1 MTQLNLLQNR
11 LHETY
16 QKWSALS
23 DSNKKQKIN
32 LILPFIEL
40 SSYLGVIDPNGNSHS
55 YLEDF
60 GNEYERIYGVNIREM
75 VKSDIAPELLTRIKE
90 TQEQGEKL
98 NEEEKSQLLQYKDK
112 YIHAHNRV
120 MFNYGSFLERT
131 RDTSLDEERKT
142 EIIGQIQDL
151 KNSKDPAEFL
161 SLLSEINR
169 NFELE
174 KYSAAIP
181 KDDLENHALLNQMTS
196 YALNLIQVSQVLLD
210 ENSLTKTLEGTVA
223 NPTPKSPLKS
233 SRFKLRWS
241 VWKILFSPLTFT
253 VSF

>member
-1 MTQLNLLQNR
+1 
-11 LHETY
+11 
-16 QKWSALS
+16 
-23 DSNKKQKIN
+23 
-32 LILPFIEL
+32 
-40 SSYLGVIDPNGNSHS
+40 
-55 YLEDF
+55 
-60 GNEYERIYGVNIREM
+60 
-75 VKSDIAPELLTRIKE
+75 
-90 TQEQGEKL
+90 
-98 NEEEKSQLLQYKDK
+98 
-112 YIHAHNRV
+112 

-233 SRFKLRWS
+233 SRFS
-241 VWKILFSPLTFT
+241 ELFSCY
-253 VSF
+253 